1 MVLIAG
7 VAIAWMIVS
16 NKKRGKNKEV
26 VYVCTQC
33 GEQDCICHEDG
44 PKNADG

>member
-7 VAIAWMIVS
+7 LAITWMIVS
-16 NKKRGKNKEV
+16 NKKSGKNKEV
-26 VYVCTQC
+26 FYVCTQC

-44 PKNADG
+44 GNKADG